1 MPNQCSKTRS
11 FSIYSYILSG
21 LYTVFRATVVHRF
34 IVRETIE
41 ERILATVAESG
52 AEQWNDD
59 CVTLQQMFKL
69 FAGHEEM
76 SLEIS
81 LMRQST
87 ASVNVSHTVTS
98 YSNSNPDNGVN
109 QERPALVENSVSNQ
123 ENDSNRGRPGL
134 GTFGET
140 SESDQGNSSI
150 QGSSARVSFSE
161 TNDSIRNNQESSSLV
176 RFGDSNDL
184 DRDSSLINGRPA
196 LVTFV
201 NIEEERG
208 ISVNSK

>member
-1 MPNQCSKTRS
+1 M
-11 FSIYSYILSG
+11 
-21 LYTVFRATVVHRF
+21 VHRF

-52 AEQWNDD
+52 VEQWSDD
-59 CVTLQQMFKL
+59 CVTLKQMFDL
-69 FAGHEEM
+69 FSSHGEL

-81 LMRQST
+81 LMRQSMV
-87 ASVNVSHTVTS
+87 SINVSHIVTS
-98 YSNSNPDNGVN
+98 YSDSDPDNSVN
-109 QERPALVENSVSNQ
+109 QGRPALVENRVSNQ
-123 ENDSNRGRPGL
+123 ENDSIRERPGL

-161 TNDSIRNNQESSSLV
+161 TNDSIRNNRERSSLV

-184 DRDSSLINGRPA
+184 DRDSGLIDGRPA

-201 NIEEERG
+201 NIDNEEE
-208 ISVNSK
+208 